1 MSRKKFTK
9 EEAYIIFL
17 HCELGYNATKI
28 KSLLLRSW
36 SDDAIIGCLKRHN
49 SYRPNKQKQEWGRKG
64 RQIQLQQNQEK
75 RKITIELDS
84 DLIIDMQEMC
94 SKIGIDLNKHIEQT
108 LKLDRLTYDN
118 SSVTKHTALS
128 FLVDKDIYKVVNTDE
143 TKSLKRDGV
152 MTLYWKTEYK
162 KDK

>member
-9 EEAYIIFL
+9 EEEAYIIFL

-28 KSLLLRSW
+28 KSMLQRSW
-36 SDDAIIGCLKRHN
+36 SEDAIIGCLKRHN

-64 RQIQLQQNQEK
+64 RQIQLQLNKQEK
-75 RKITIELDS
+75 ENININLDK
-84 DLIIDMQEMC
+84 DLIDDVKNWC
-94 SKIGIDLNKHIEQT
+94 SKLGIDLNKHIELM
-108 LKLDRLTYDN
+108 LKLDRLTYNN
-118 SSVTKHTALS
+118 SSVTKHTSLS

-143 TKSLKRDGV
+143 TKHLKRDGV

-162 KDK
+162 